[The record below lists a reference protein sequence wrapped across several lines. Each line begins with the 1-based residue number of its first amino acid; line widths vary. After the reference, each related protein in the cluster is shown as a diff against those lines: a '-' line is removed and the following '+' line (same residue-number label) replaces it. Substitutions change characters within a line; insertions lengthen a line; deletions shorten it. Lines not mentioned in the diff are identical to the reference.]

1 MENYGIE
8 VVEVSD
14 MNDVLEY
21 YTGHIFPV
29 TPSNNSISTEDYIYS
44 MKPLASNLLTQANTS
59 FNNASEL
66 FDSTEI
72 PNYFPNYYRNQVSDF
87 LNTAEDA
94 LVESYDWYDQDLF
107 YTSTSKSFQSLINS
121 KFVTYACEYFST
133 EEKDDYIQ
141 TRITELTNYHENES
155 IKSKN
160 AEIEGSI
167 TLQCVGAAQKRASE
181 ATDYIFSANNNFISG
196 DHISALYQIAFAMQR
211 TESSSWWLGLSE
223 FFNDTSLNNIDDI
236 KALADDYIMD
246 AEQAIVYSNVILS
259 EIGESSSFLNDAN
272 DMLESAKEDN
282 ENGYSAAALYEA
294 LEALS
299 KANLALELVD
309 ADSIEKIL
317 SKIQR
322 ANESASASISES
334 RLLGIE
340 PILAVSYYEYAE
352 SLIESNANT
361 ALFYYKYSD
370 LITGVITVASGY
382 SSNHSSRYIGIPDIS
397 TSFILFS
404 RNNYQYYA
412 LIFGF
417 LGIIIG
423 VSIGLLF
430 GMLYYKKEPKKVN
443 QNEIINKPYY
453 VKTEKKNNELI
464 KDEKIDDFPENINDF
479 FKK

>member
-1 MENYGIE
+1 
-8 VVEVSD
+8 
-14 MNDVLEY
+14 
-21 YTGHIFPV
+21 
-29 TPSNNSISTEDYIYS
+29 
-44 MKPLASNLLTQANTS
+44 
-59 FNNASEL
+59 
-66 FDSTEI
+66 
-72 PNYFPNYYRNQVSDF
+72 
-87 LNTAEDA
+87 
-94 LVESYDWYDQDLF
+94 
-107 YTSTSKSFQSLINS
+107 
-121 KFVTYACEYFST
+121 
-133 EEKDDYIQ
+133 
-141 TRITELTNYHENES
+141 
-155 IKSKN
+155 
-160 AEIEGSI
+160 
-167 TLQCVGAAQKRASE
+167 
-181 ATDYIFSANNNFISG
+181 
-196 DHISALYQIAFAMQR
+196 
-211 TESSSWWLGLSE
+211 
-223 FFNDTSLNNIDDI
+223 
-236 KALADDYIMD
+236 
-246 AEQAIVYSNVILS
+246 
-259 EIGESSSFLNDAN
+259 
-272 DMLESAKEDN
+272 MLESAKEDN